1 METDQAPAGR
11 AIPNFPVLTEMTGG
25 LRGLWVIGG
34 MTGAGKSTLAANI
47 VANVAGP
54 DFPVLYL
61 DLENDTGPVPRETAA
76 RIASGYGRGG
86 ALNHAYPYQR
96 LADLEADRTRYFPA
110 PALIVVDHLQ
120 HLARGDDSDQR
131 RASLDSLIRQCQE
144 LVLEGYTVIALSQH
158 GRRWYGQPPSLAAFK
173 ETGAIEAG
181 AAAAV
186 GIWQPRDFDPP
197 RVRIVKLRHAAAPHH
212 ELLLRREG
220 DGLRLVEDRRLALPA
235 RGERTPAQA
244 KLSIVQKAVAK
255 AGSPATTANILAAM
269 KMLRTRRST
278 GERLIAEAV
287 RRREIKQAG
296 RGEYALVSF
305 PQTSLTARETSEGM
319 REAAISA

>member
-47 VANVAGP
+47 VANVAAS

-76 RIASGYGRGG
+76 RIASAYGRGG

-131 RASLDSLIRQCQE
+131 RASLDSLVRQCQE

-181 AAAAV
+181 ASAAV

-197 RVRIVKLRHAAAPHH
+197 RVRVVKLRHAAAPRH

-220 DGLRLVEDRRLALPA
+220 DGLRLIEDRRLALPA
-235 RGERTPAQA
+235 ASGGSPAKPKLTP
-244 KLSIVQKAVAK
+244 VQKAFTGRETTTLTTRDIIQSMGMVRRWDTAERYITNAVKAVEIKRVAK
-255 AGSPATTANILAAM
+255 GSYALAAIPANVPA
-269 KMLRTRRST
+269 
-278 GERLIAEAV
+278 GV
-287 RRREIKQAG
+287 RE
-296 RGEYALVSF
+296 
-305 PQTSLTARETSEGM
+305 
-319 REAAISA
+319 